1 MQETNVNWNRSSYC
15 RRMSHFINFLARNI
29 VCHLLYY
36 RLFILW
42 FRTRIY
48 ATPSTDTAIAN
59 APLEKVGV
67 AAGIYK
73 MASALGGAFGV
84 ALSGAV
90 YAIVSNMTNI
100 YTGAMIALMVKCRYG
115 NIIIRYHFVTCA

>member
-1 MQETNVNWNRSSYC
+1 MLHHQQIQQLQMHRS
-15 RRMSHFINFLARNI
+15 R
-29 VCHLLYY
+29 
-36 RLFILW
+36 
-42 FRTRIY
+42 
-48 ATPSTDTAIAN
+48 
-59 APLEKVGV
+59 VGV

-100 YTGAMIALMVKCRYG
+100 IQVQ
-115 NIIIRYHFVTCA
+115 